1 MMKLVVSIVVGSLL
15 GYIGSRVLFVGSWLS
30 LIPWAIV
37 GLAIGS
43 WGHMRESIVNG
54 ICYGFALAFIFIT
67 AGYTGSAS
75 LVSRIPFF
83 AILGIFGGLCGLIL
97 GLAGSA
103 IHGLVNNRK
112 KGNPV

>member
-1 MMKLVVSIVVGSLL
+1 MKKLVVSIGAGSIL

-37 GLAIGS
+37 GLAIGYWS
-43 WGHMRESIVNG
+43 QKREAIING
-54 ICYGFALAFIFIT
+54 GCYGFALAFVFMI

-75 LVSRIPFF
+75 LISRLLFF
-83 AILGIFGGLCGLIL
+83 AILGIFGGLYGLIL
-97 GLAGSA
+97 GMFGSA

-112 KGNPV
+112 KGNPA

>member
-1 MMKLVVSIVVGSLL
+1 MKLVVSIAAGFLL

-37 GLAIGS
+37 GLAIGY
-43 WGHMRESIVNG
+43 WGHMREAMVNG
-54 ICYGFALAFIFIT
+54 VCYGFALAFIFMI

-75 LVSRIPFF
+75 LISRIPLF
-83 AILGIFGGLCGLIL
+83 AIFGIFGGLCGLIL

-103 IHGLVNNRK
+103 IRGLVNNRK
-112 KGNPV
+112 KGNPA